1 MKNLERKERI
11 TMQKGGSFL
20 TEQITIDA
28 IFTPEDFTEE
38 HQMIAEM
45 TSEFVQK
52 KVLPHL
58 AEMENHQFT
67 ITKQLM
73 EEAGELGLLSSD
85 IPEAY
90 GGLGLDKISTAVISE
105 MMSVAG
111 GFSVTHGAHIGIG
124 SLPIVLFGNK
134 AQKKKYL
141 PALASGKKIASYALT
156 EPTAGSDA
164 LSVKTKAV
172 LNEAGTHYRLTGEK
186 QWITNS
192 GIADIFIVYAKV
204 DQEYFTAFIVEKEFP
219 GVSVGKE
226 EKKLGIK
233 SSSTCAVRFDQV
245 EVPIENV
252 LGEVGKGHLIALNI
266 LNIGR
271 YKLGLGAIGASKEAL
286 KKTIAYTKQRIQFST
301 PIAHFPLTLEKYA
314 TMASYIYAAESTV
327 YRTAGMLS
335 EAMDELSDDVEM
347 KVMAKIINEYVI
359 ECSLNKIFASEVLD
373 MVVDECVQLHG
384 GNGFMEDYDIVRM
397 YRDSRINRIF
407 EGTNE
412 INRLMIPPTLAKKCL
427 KGELPILS
435 LAAMT
440 EKEMLSYLPDEPDGK
455 PLSQEKMLLSN
466 ARKITYLLF
475 GMMLRQYKQQLEEQ
489 QEIMVNLTNIINA
502 VFAMDSCIIRTE
514 KAMIKG
520 KNDEMQ
526 KLLYT
531 EIYCQEAFQ
540 QVILEATDTLAYML
554 SGDELRLALSV
565 LKKYTRFTP
574 KPIIRSKR
582 EAAKCILKAGGYQ
595 V

>member
-1 MKNLERKERI
+1 
-11 TMQKGGSFL
+11 MQKGGSFL
-20 TEQITIDA
+20 TEQVTADA
-28 IFTPEDFTEE
+28 IFTPEDYTEE
-38 HQMIAEM
+38 HEMIAEM

-85 IPEAY
+85 IPEPY
-90 GGLGLDKISTAVISE
+90 GGLGLDKISTAIISE
-105 MMSVAG
+105 KMAVAG

-134 AQKKKYL
+134 KQKEKYL
-141 PALASGKKIASYALT
+141 PDLAVGKKIASYALT
-156 EPTAGSDA
+156 EPSAGSDA
-164 LSVKTKAV
+164 LSIKTTAV
-172 LNEAGTHYRLTGEK
+172 LNKEGTHYSLTGEK

-204 DQEYFTAFIVEKEFP
+204 NTEHFTAFIVEKDFP
-219 GVSVGKE
+219 GISIGKE
-226 EKKLGIK
+226 ENKLGIK

-245 EVPIENV
+245 EVPVENV
-252 LGEVGKGHLIALNI
+252 LGEIGKGHLIALNI

-286 KKTIAYTKQRIQFST
+286 KKTIAYTDKRVQFSV
-301 PIAHFPLTLEKYA
+301 PLSHFPLTLEKYA

-327 YRTAGMLS
+327 YRTAGLLS
-335 EAMDELSDDVEM
+335 TAMDEVDADIEWTI
-347 KVMAKIINEYVI
+347 MAKIINEYVI

-384 GNGFMEDYDIVRM
+384 GNGFMENFDIARM

-412 INRLMIPPTLAKKCL
+412 INRLLIPPTLAKKSV
-427 KGELPILS
+427 KGEIPL
-435 LAAMT
+435 LALAKMT
-440 EKEMLSYLPDEPDGK
+440 EKEMLSFLPEEPDDK
-455 PLSQEKMLLSN
+455 LLSQEKMLLSN
-466 ARKITYLLF
+466 TRKISYLLF
-475 GMMLRQYKQQLEEQ
+475 GMMLKKYKEKLEEQ
-489 QEIMVNLTNIINA
+489 QEIMVNLANIFNA
-502 VFAMDSCIIRTE
+502 VFAMDSCILRTE
-514 KAMIKG
+514 KAMG
-520 KNDEMQ
+520 KNEQEEKQ
-526 KLLYT
+526 KILYT

-540 QVILEATDTLAYML
+540 QVITEAIDTLAYML

-565 LKKYTRFTP
+565 LKKYTRYTP
-574 KPIIRSKR
+574 KPIIARKR
-582 EAAKCILKAGGYQ
+582 EAAKHLLTAGEYLG
-595 V
+595 

>member
-1 MKNLERKERI
+1 
-11 TMQKGGSFL
+11 MQKGGSFL
-20 TEQITIDA
+20 TEQVTADA

-38 HQMIAEM
+38 HEMIAEM

-85 IPEAY
+85 IPEPY
-90 GGLGLDKISTAVISE
+90 GGLGLDKISTAIISE
-105 MMSVAG
+105 KMAVAG

-134 AQKKKYL
+134 KQKEKYL
-141 PALASGKKIASYALT
+141 PDLAVGKKIASYALT
-156 EPTAGSDA
+156 EPSAGSDA
-164 LSVKTKAV
+164 LSIKTTAV
-172 LNEAGTHYRLTGEK
+172 LNKEGTHYSLTGEK

-204 DQEYFTAFIVEKEFP
+204 NTEHFTAFIVEKDFP
-219 GVSVGKE
+219 SISIGKE
-226 EKKLGIK
+226 ENKLGIK

-245 EVPIENV
+245 EVPVENV
-252 LGEVGKGHLIALNI
+252 LGEIGKGHLIALNI

-286 KKTIAYTKQRIQFST
+286 KKTIAYTDKRVQFSV
-301 PIAHFPLTLEKYA
+301 PLSHFPLTLEKYA

-327 YRTAGMLS
+327 YRTAGLLS
-335 EAMDELSDDVEM
+335 TAMDEVDADIEWTI
-347 KVMAKIINEYVI
+347 MAKIINEYVI

-384 GNGFMEDYDIVRM
+384 GNGFMEDFDIARM

-412 INRLMIPPTLAKKCL
+412 INRLLIPPTLAKKSV
-427 KGELPILS
+427 KGEIPL
-435 LAAMT
+435 LALAKMT
-440 EKEMLSYLPDEPDGK
+440 EKEMLSFLPEEPDDK
-455 PLSQEKMLLSN
+455 LLSQEKLLLSN
-466 ARKITYLLF
+466 TRKISYLLF
-475 GMMLRQYKQQLEEQ
+475 GMMLKKYKEKLEEQ
-489 QEIMVNLTNIINA
+489 QEIMVNLANIFNA
-502 VFAMDSCIIRTE
+502 VFAMDSCILRTE
-514 KAMIKG
+514 KAMG
-520 KNDEMQ
+520 K
-526 KLLYT
+526 
-531 EIYCQEAFQ
+531 
-540 QVILEATDTLAYML
+540 V
-554 SGDELRLALSV
+554 
-565 LKKYTRFTP
+565 
-574 KPIIRSKR
+574 
-582 EAAKCILKAGGYQ
+582 
-595 V
+595 

>member
-1 MKNLERKERI
+1 
-11 TMQKGGSFL
+11 MQKGGSFL
-20 TEQITIDA
+20 TEQVTEEA

-38 HQMIAEM
+38 HHMIAEM

-52 KVLPHL
+52 RVLPHL

-67 ITKQLM
+67 FTKQLM
-73 EEAGELGLLSSD
+73 EAAGELGLLSSD
-85 IPEAY
+85 IPEIY

-134 AQKKKYL
+134 AQKEKYL
-141 PALASGKKIASYALT
+141 PDLATGKKIASYALT
-156 EPTAGSDA
+156 EPTVGSDA
-164 LSVKTKAV
+164 LSVKTTAV
-172 LNEAGTHYRLTGEK
+172 LNNEGTHYLLTGEK

-192 GIADIFIVYAKV
+192 GIADIFIVYTKV
-204 DQEYFTAFIVEKEFP
+204 NQQHFTAFIVEKAFS

-226 EKKLGIK
+226 ENKLGIK

-245 EVPIENV
+245 EVPVENV
-252 LGEVGKGHLIALNI
+252 LGEVGRGHLIALNI

-286 KKTIAYTKQRIQFST
+286 KKTIAYTDKRIQFST
-301 PIAHFPLTLEKYA
+301 PISRFPLTMEKYA

-327 YRTAGMLS
+327 YRTAGLLS
-335 EAMDELSDDVEM
+335 EAMDGLPDEVDM
-347 KVMAKIINEYVI
+347 KEMAKIINEYVI

-373 MVVDECVQLHG
+373 MVVDEGVQLHG
-384 GNGFMEDYDIVRM
+384 GNGFMEDYDIARM

-412 INRLMIPPTLAKKCL
+412 INRLLIPPTLAKKSL
-427 KGELPILS
+427 KGELPLLS
-435 LAAMT
+435 LAAKM
-440 EKEMLSYLPDEPDGK
+440 EKEMISFLPEEPDGK
-455 PLSQEKMLLSN
+455 PLSQERMLLSN
-466 ARKITYLLF
+466 SRKISYILF
-475 GMMLRQYKQQLEEQ
+475 GMMLKKYKEQLEQQ
-489 QEIMVNLTNIINA
+489 QEIMVNLANIINA
-502 VFAMDSCIIRTE
+502 IFSMDSCIVRTQ
-514 KAMIKG
+514 KAMAKSG
-520 KNDEMQ
+520 QEEKQ

-540 QVILEATDTLAYML
+540 QVIGEAIDTLAYML
-554 SGDELRLALSV
+554 SGDELKLALSV
-565 LKKYTRFTP
+565 LKKYTRHTP
-574 KPIIRSKR
+574 KSLITSKR
-582 EAAKCILKAGGYQ
+582 EAAKSLLRAGEYQ